1 MAPSARRLDA
11 LMKEQL
17 EFLAGFSEAAAAQRD
32 RMLPELEKLNDL
44 DSLSDDDQIAG
55 AYAPYWK
62 WLASYDV
69 LDTARQI
76 TLPCLL
82 LQGEEDYQV
91 TMEDFRL
98 FQEALEDKENWT
110 FHSYPGLI
118 HVFIHGKMEDG
129 PAAYEVNERIDPEVI
144 GDIADFIQTET
155 PSEE

>member
-1 MAPSARRLDA
+1 
-11 LMKEQL
+11 
-17 EFLAGFSEAAAAQRD
+17 
-32 RMLPELEKLNDL
+32 
-44 DSLSDDDQIAG
+44 
-55 AYAPYWK
+55 
-62 WLASYDV
+62 
-69 LDTARQI
+69 
-76 TLPCLL
+76 
-82 LQGEEDYQV
+82 
-91 TMEDFRL
+91 MEDFRL